1 MLEPDPKKKK
11 KRAQRNFFLSENV
24 LLKNISRE
32 KERKG
37 RTQSYPA
44 VIKKIKNIYSEK
56 KLIIFISK
64 ILSNVN

>member
-11 KRAQRNFFLSENV
+11 WVRNFFLSENV

-44 VIKKIKNIYSEK
+44 VIKKIENMILKRRKSD
-56 KLIIFISK
+56 IIISK

>member
-1 MLEPDPKKKK
+1 M
-11 KRAQRNFFLSENV
+11 SENV

-44 VIKKIKNIYSEK
+44 VIKKIENIYSEK